1 MKTRFLQNDN
11 DILSFLFLFFTR
23 RTKIHMFKRTCRR
36 RGHAPKGF
44 THAIQFY
51 STHTPFTY
59 LSRSRDLRTT
69 GLSGHDPDNERAVL
83 TKLRNQFVFV
93 KKFNKTKNTHTVYI
107 VAPPGAGD
115 DPWSALYTELVS
127 NARARACMRVQ
138 MLGKYDW
145 LCCATSLK
153 TLCRVLTGALYTPY
167 EVQRE
172 PIIIKIKNY
181 KT

>member
-11 DILSFLFLFFTR
+11 ILSFLFLFFTR

-59 LSRSRDLRTT
+59 MSRSRDLRTT

-127 NARARACMRVQ
+127 NARACVHACVYRC
-138 MLGKYDW
+138 W
-145 LCCATSLK
+145 ENT
-153 TLCRVLTGALYTPY
+153 TGC
-167 EVQRE
+167 VVRRR
-172 PIIIKIKNY
+172 
-181 KT
+181 